1 MKLVVDHVSRRFGGV
16 IALADASLTMRTGE
30 ICGLI
35 GPNGAGKS
43 TLVNLISGFDRPTA
57 GTIELDGK
65 SNVRRSP
72 RARARRGVARSFQN
86 VSLVEGLSL
95 RENIEL
101 GFDALRLRRD
111 GHGSEVIRSW
121 LADEG
126 LEPVLDQYPGEVSQ
140 GTAKWVDILRAA
152 TIGTE
157 VLLLDE
163 PVAGLTADEAAIV
176 ARLIERLRDGE
187 VAILVIEHNLEFVR
201 ELCPQLTVLDLGR
214 TVAQGPT
221 KEVLELPEVLESYT
235 GRPTTAEAPC

>member
-1 MKLVVDHVSRRFGGV
+1 MKLVVDQVSRRFGGV
-16 IALADASLTMRTGE
+16 VALADASLTLRAGE
-30 ICGLI
+30 IGGLI

-43 TLVNLISGFDRPTA
+43 TLVNLISGFDRPTS

-65 SNVRRSP
+65 SIVGRSP
-72 RARARRGVARSFQN
+72 RARARRGIARSFQN
-86 VSLVEGLSL
+86 VSLVEGLTL
-95 RENIEL
+95 RENVEL

-111 GHGSEVIRSW
+111 GHASAVIGAW

-126 LEPVLDQYPGEVSQ
+126 LEPVLDRYPGEVSQ

-152 TIGTE
+152 TIGSE

-176 ARLIERLRDGE
+176 GRLIERLRDGE
-187 VAILVIEHNLEFVR
+187 TAILVIEHNLEFVR

-214 TVAQGPT
+214 TIAQGPT
-221 KEVLELPEVLESYT
+221 AEVLELPEVLESYT
-235 GRPTTAEAPC
+235 GRPTAEEASC